1 MPLVRDLHGCFSS
14 AARRDQR
21 QLRRCELVHRAPD
34 ALDADLGDD
43 ALNNVIGD
51 AVAVAVGV
59 VFGAKLELLPYE
71 GGEASKPNRSK
82 PFSRKLPEFA
92 NNSVRDYLLAPLS
105 RCHSGFHSATFSR
118 MAACSGD
125 LSKLLRPQV
134 MSRSA

>member
-71 GGEASKPNRSK
+71 GGTDAEKGSG
-82 PFSRKLPEFA
+82 EFDRR
-92 NNSVRDYLLAPLS
+92 VDD
-105 RCHSGFHSATFSR
+105 H
-118 MAACSGD
+118 D
-125 LSKLLRPQV
+125 LSENPSGGVLRPSPFRTAADLAEVQTAEDFDGLGGDSLLLGPLPV
-134 MSRSA
+134 RR